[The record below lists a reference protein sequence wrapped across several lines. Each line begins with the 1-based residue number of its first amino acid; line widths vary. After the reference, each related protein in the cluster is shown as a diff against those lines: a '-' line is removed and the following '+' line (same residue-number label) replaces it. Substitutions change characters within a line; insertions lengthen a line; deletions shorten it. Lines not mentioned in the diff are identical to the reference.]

1 MRSILLLTAILTSVN
16 AIGQDSLRRNT
27 IKLDITT
34 RWLYRQAYTLSYE
47 RTINPKRTW
56 AVMAGYQ
63 LLPEAGTLGPGI
75 TAARST
81 TASGYK
87 LGAEYRFYLAKENKY
102 PAPHGVYLGP
112 YVSFNSFANER
123 NIQVDTGGTPENA
136 ILNSHISVLNVGIQ
150 LGYQFVFNDRWTIDL
165 SFLGPAIS
173 NYRASLSLG
182 GNYTFDPDDISN
194 AIMEDLINKFPGLG
208 DLLAGS
214 TLSSGG
220 KADAWAFGYRYQF
233 QVGYRFGK
241 KR

>member
-1 MRSILLLTAILTSVN
+1 MRSILILTLILTSVS
-16 AIGQDSLRRNT
+16 ALGQDSARRNT

-47 RTINPKRTW
+47 RVVNPKRTW

-63 LLPEAGTLGPGI
+63 LLPEAKNLGPGI
-75 TAARST
+75 AADQST

-112 YVSFNSFANER
+112 YVSFNGFANER
-123 NIQVDTGGTPENA
+123 TIHVDNAGTPETA
-136 ILNSHISVLNVGIQ
+136 RLNSHISVLNIGFQ

-165 SFLGPAIS
+165 SFLGPALS

-182 GNYTFDPDDISN
+182 GSYTFDPDNISN
-194 AIMEDLINKFPGLG
+194 AIMQDLIDKFPGLG
-208 DLLAGS
+208 DLLAGN
-214 TLSSGG
+214 TLSTGG
-220 KADAWAFGYRYQF
+220 KADAWAFGYRYQL